1 MEKRSWELLRQLS
14 AKIPSV
20 RIAIASLSG
29 GQRQTVAIARSLV
42 GDPKV
47 VMLDEPTAA
56 LGVAQT
62 AEVLNLVERLRGRG
76 LGVVLISHNMADVQ
90 AVADRIYVLRLGKQR
105 RGVLDRRRHHRAA
118 RRRHHRR
125 LRQRG
130 VATRRAR
137 GRTARPGGH
146 HPGRPDHG
154 RAGRM
159 STSLDRSDERLTV
172 DSSPRALLD
181 GFLRRIRS
189 GDLGMMPV
197 IIGLIVIWIVFYTQN
212 SRFLSSRNLV
222 ELSLDSATIG
232 MISIGVV
239 LVLLLGEIDL
249 SIGSVSGASGSIL
262 AVLLVYHGWSLP
274 TAILAAVATGLA
286 IGVLYGLLYTRF
298 GVPSFVITLAGLLG
312 FLGLQLAVLGSNGTI
327 NLPVNSWLVDFAN
340 FKFLPPVVSYV
351 LAALAGV
358 LYFVGRA
365 ATIRRR
371 TAANLSAASIRSVA
385 VRAVLITAAIA
396 AGAYYLNLDRGIGYM
411 PLLWILT
418 VVVVDLMLR
427 RTTWGRHVFAVG
439 GNEEASRRAGIAV
452 DRVYLSVFA
461 LCSGFAALGGVLA
474 AARLQSVA
482 QSSGGTDTNLMAIA
496 AAVIGGT
503 SLFGG
508 RGSAYAALFG
518 MLVLQSI
525 TSGLNLIGVE
535 AEVRFMV
542 TGAVLLLAVTID
554 SLSRQARKS
563 SGRG

>member
-1 MEKRSWELLRQLS
+1 
-14 AKIPSV
+14 
-20 RIAIASLSG
+20 
-29 GQRQTVAIARSLV
+29 
-42 GDPKV
+42 
-47 VMLDEPTAA
+47 
-56 LGVAQT
+56 
-62 AEVLNLVERLRGRG
+62 
-76 LGVVLISHNMADVQ
+76 
-90 AVADRIYVLRLGKQR
+90 
-105 RGVLDRRRHHRAA
+105 
-118 RRRHHRR
+118 
-125 LRQRG
+125 
-130 VATRRAR
+130 
-137 GRTARPGGH
+137 
-146 HPGRPDHG
+146 
-154 RAGRM
+154 M

-249 SIGSVSGASGSIL
+249 SIGSVSGASGAIL
-262 AVLLVYHGWSLP
+262 AVLLVYQGWPLP

-298 GVPSFVITLAGLLG
+298 GVPSFVITLAGLLA
-312 FLGLQLAVLGSNGTI
+312 FLGLQLSVLGSNGTI

-358 LYFVGRA
+358 VYFVGRA

-371 TAANLSAASIRSVA
+371 NAANLSAASIRSVA

-396 AGAYYLNLDRGIGYM
+396 AGAYYLNIDRGIGWM

-418 VVVVDLMLR
+418 VVVVDLLLR

-439 GNEEASRRAGIAV
+439 GNEEAARRSGIGV
-452 DRVYLSVFA
+452 ERIYLSVFA

-535 AEVRFMV
+535 AEVRYMV

-554 SLSRQARKS
+554 SLSRRARKS

>member
-1 MEKRSWELLRQLS
+1 
-14 AKIPSV
+14 
-20 RIAIASLSG
+20 
-29 GQRQTVAIARSLV
+29 
-42 GDPKV
+42 
-47 VMLDEPTAA
+47 
-56 LGVAQT
+56 
-62 AEVLNLVERLRGRG
+62 
-76 LGVVLISHNMADVQ
+76 
-90 AVADRIYVLRLGKQR
+90 
-105 RGVLDRRRHHRAA
+105 
-118 RRRHHRR
+118 
-125 LRQRG
+125 
-130 VATRRAR
+130 
-137 GRTARPGGH
+137 
-146 HPGRPDHG
+146 
-154 RAGRM
+154 M
-159 STSLDRSDERLTV
+159 STSLDKSDERLTV

-249 SIGSVSGASGSIL
+249 SIGSVSGASGAIL
-262 AVLLVYHGWSLP
+262 AVLLVYQGWPLP

-298 GVPSFVITLAGLLG
+298 GVPSFVITLAGLLA
-312 FLGLQLAVLGSNGTI
+312 FLGLQLSVLGSNGTI

-340 FKFLPPVVSYV
+340 FKFLPPVISYV

-371 TAANLSAASIRSVA
+371 NAANLSAPSIRSVA
-385 VRAVLITAAIA
+385 VRAVLIAAAIA
-396 AGAYYLNLDRGIGYM
+396 AGAYYLNIDRGIGWM

-418 VVVVDLMLR
+418 VVVVDLVLR

-439 GNEEASRRAGIAV
+439 GNEEAARRSGIGV
-452 DRVYLSVFA
+452 ERIYLSVFA

-535 AEVRFMV
+535 AEVRYMV

-554 SLSRQARKS
+554 SLSRRARKS